1 MMCVIKGAHVCHGAY
16 MEVRE
21 QFCRVDCLFLPRCI
35 WGRISDHWAC
45 VTTKVSHHFMQIS

>member
-16 MEVRE
+16 MEVRK